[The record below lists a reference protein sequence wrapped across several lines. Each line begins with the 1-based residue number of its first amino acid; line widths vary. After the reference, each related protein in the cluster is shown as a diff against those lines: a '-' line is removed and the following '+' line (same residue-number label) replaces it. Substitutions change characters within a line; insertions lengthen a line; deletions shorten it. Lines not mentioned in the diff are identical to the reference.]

1 MPPMRHDAADTTVD
15 TPVTQRLPDAV
26 RRFVSLR
33 IDSVAELE
41 GLLVVRSSPGQA
53 WNAPELAR
61 RLYIREAE
69 ARSVLHAL
77 HREEL
82 LARRGDTFDYQ
93 PASDDLRRDVEALAA
108 AYPRF
113 LIPITRLIHA
123 KRPPP
128 SPEVA

>member
-1 MPPMRHDAADTTVD
+1 MRHDAAGSTVD

-41 GLLVVRSSPGQA
+41 GLLVVQSSPGQA
-53 WNAPELAR
+53 WGARELAR
-61 RLYIREAE
+61 RLYIGETE

-77 HREEL
+77 HREKL
-82 LARRGDTFDYQ
+82 MSRHGDRFDYQ